1 MPFLQGMPFSLA
13 IDGLSAAMLVTL
25 AAILA
30 AVLIFAAGDIGPQP
44 RFYVLMLVFAVA
56 MAITVTATNIV
67 TLLVGWEIMGAMSYA
82 LIAYWWRE
90 PEKAGSGAVAFLTT
104 RAGDLGLYLAAGA
117 AFANG
122 QTDLSGLSGDLI
134 AVGIVIAA
142 LGKSAQLP
150 FSFWLSRAMDGPSPV
165 SALLHSATMVA
176 AGAYLLLRVNPLLQQ
191 TGWAGPLVAWVG
203 VVTALLLG
211 VIAVAQTDLKQMLAA
226 STCSQVG
233 FMVLAAGT
241 GGVQAGT
248 AHLVAHAATK
258 SLLFLGA
265 GAWLTLLGT
274 KQLSQLTGAA
284 RKYPLIGITFTIGAL
299 SLAGIPPLSLWITKD
314 AVLSTA
320 PTAIYI
326 VGLAAVII
334 SGVYVGR
341 MLREVWGERAE
352 RRTANLLLQ
361 IPLPFLAAAS
371 VVTGLVI
378 APELDLTWWELLLSG
393 ALAIAGIALGR
404 VTVKPALLQN
414 WLGLEAVA
422 QAVAVRPTMGLAT
435 ALARFDDKAVDGGV
449 RAAAA
454 TGDLF
459 ARVASGRV
467 EITVDGIVQRIG
479 NAAKALGRWA
489 RRPQTGQLHH
499 YYAQAAVA
507 LVLLAV
513 LLMIVR

>member
-1 MPFLQGMPFSLA
+1 MPLLQGMPFSLA
-13 IDGLSAAMLVTL
+13 VDGLSLTMLVTL
-25 AAILA
+25 AVILA
-30 AVLIFAAGDIGPQP
+30 AVLMFAAGDIGPQT
-44 RFYVLMLVFAVA
+44 RFYVLMVVFAAA

-90 PEKAGSGAVAFLTT
+90 PRKATSGAVAFLTT

-122 QTDLSGLSGDLI
+122 QTDLSGLSGDLV

-191 TGWAGPLVAWVG
+191 TGWAGPLVAWAG
-203 VVTALLLG
+203 VITALVLG

-226 STCSQVG
+226 STCAQVG

-265 GAWLTLLGT
+265 GAWLTVLGT
-274 KQLSQLTGAA
+274 KKLPELRGAA
-284 RKYPLIGITFTIGAL
+284 RKYPLIGVTFTIGAL
-299 SLAGIPPLSLWITKD
+299 SLAGVPPLSLWITKD

-320 PTAIYI
+320 PAAIYV
-326 VGLAAVII
+326 VGLAAVVI

-341 MLREVWGERAE
+341 MLREVWNERPE
-352 RRTANLLLQ
+352 RQKANVLLQ
-361 IPLPFLAAAS
+361 IPLPVLAAAS
-371 VVTGLVI
+371 VLFGLMI

-393 ALAIAGIALGR
+393 ALAIAGIALAR
-404 VTVKPALLQN
+404 VNFRPALLET
-414 WLGLEAVA
+414 WLGLEAVTRSF
-422 QAVAVRPTMGLAT
+422 VVKPTMSLAT

-459 ARVASGRV
+459 AKFASGRV
-467 EITVDGIVQRIG
+467 EITVDGVVQRIAG
-479 NAAKALGRWA
+479 AAKALGRWA

>member
-1 MPFLQGMPFSLA
+1 MPPFSFA
-13 IDGLSAAMLVTL
+13 VDGLSATMLVTL
-25 AAILA
+25 AVILV
-30 AVLIFAAGDIGPQP
+30 AVLVFAAADIGASL

-82 LIAYWWRE
+82 LIAFWWRE
-90 PEKAGSGAVAFLTT
+90 PRRATSGAIAFLTT

-122 QTDLSGLSGDLI
+122 QTDLSGLSGDLV
-134 AVGIVIAA
+134 AAGIVIAA

-176 AGAYLLLRVNPLLQQ
+176 AGAYLLIRVNPLLEQ
-191 TGWAGPLVAWVG
+191 TGWAGPVVAWVG
-203 VVTALLLG
+203 VITALVLG
-211 VIAVAQTDLKQMLAA
+211 AVAVAQTDFKQMLAA

-241 GGVQAGT
+241 GGAQAGT
-248 AHLVAHAATK
+248 AHLVAHAAIK
-258 SLLFLGA
+258 SLLFLAA
-265 GAWLTLLGT
+265 GAWLTILGT
-274 KQLSQLTGAA
+274 KQLPELRGAA
-284 RKYPLIGITFTIGAL
+284 RKYPLIGVTFTIGAL
-299 SLAGIPPLSLWITKD
+299 SLAGVPPLSLWITKD
-314 AVLSTA
+314 AVLATA
-320 PTAIYI
+320 PTAIYV
-326 VGLAAVII
+326 VGLAAVVL

-341 MLREVWGERAE
+341 ALQHVWAREGQRQK
-352 RRTANLLLQ
+352 ANVLLQ
-361 IPLPFLAAAS
+361 VPLPFLAAAAA
-371 VVTGLVI
+371 VFGLVI
-378 APELDLTWWELLLSG
+378 APELHLTWWELVLSG
-393 ALAIAGIALGR
+393 GLAIVGIALGR
-404 VTVKPALLQN
+404 VAFQAKALEG
-414 WLGLEAVA
+414 WLGLEPATRKVI
-422 QAVAVRPTMGLAT
+422 VKPTMALAA

-459 ARVASGRV
+459 AKVASGRIEV
-467 EITVDGIVQRIG
+467 TVDGVVHRIG
-479 NAAKALGRWA
+479 AAAKALGRWA

-507 LVLLAV
+507 LALLAV